1 MTQHTSSEPIY
12 TIDQVSAQCRLAPYI
27 LRYWEMHFPDLGSP
41 EGRSKSHYSAN
52 DIALIM
58 RIKKLLYSDRVTI
71 EEAKKRLEQEKA
83 FPVRDPVLVKTRQET
98 TEQTRAI
105 SQDQAPEPAQVKV
118 ATQEMVT
125 EVQPVVQ
132 VIAQQ
137 QAAVVSTDQKVL
149 RLNETLQARM
159 TALQSELDMERKNK
173 NQLQNRI
180 QQDEQKLNEMQALCA
195 ALQQNLNQAVQG
207 RDSYQQKLSQNEQL
221 SAQLQQQLTAAE
233 QAKGLI
239 EQQFRTNSASC
250 LKQMQRRLDE
260 LVSGQELLQQRLQ
273 DAEQGRE
280 QLEHQLIQMQS
291 EAAGMMQSNSAI
303 AAEREA
309 LVQEIS
315 NLRQQNVRL
324 GQDNERLRGLLTAAL
339 EVLKTVRGTI

>member
-149 RLNETLQARM
+149 QLNETLQARM

-195 ALQQNLNQAVQG
+195 ALQQNLNEAVQG

-239 EQQFRTNSASC
+239 QQQLDEQRELFE
-250 LKQMQRRLDE
+250 QMQRRLDE
-260 LVSGQELLQQRLQ
+260 LVSGQELLQQKLQ

-324 GQDNERLRGLLTAAL
+324 GQDNERLRELLTAAL